1 MSSYEHDVSLD
12 YDNDSEDN
20 AAFNSDISVIKAC
33 SIEANNQNTYAR
45 LSNKQWSEL
54 SPQER

>member
-1 MSSYEHDVSLD
+1 MSAYEHVVSLD

-33 SIEANNQNTYAR
+33 SIEANNQDTYAR
-45 LSNKQWSEL
+45 VSNQ
-54 SPQER
+54 Q